1 MKAEISKIVITLGSK
16 DIELTNE
23 EAKKLFDALEEL
35 FGSKI
40 TYIDRHY
47 PIYLDRYPSYPY
59 WKPYW
64 VGNTL
69 GQSDNALGK
78 PYKHIETWCSDS
90 GNLTASFDNLSSTL
104 ALDIT

>member
-23 EAKKLFDALEEL
+23 EAKKLFEALEEL

-47 PIYLDRYPSYPY
+47 PIYVDRYPSYPY

-64 VGNTL
+64 VGNTTGGL
-69 GQSDNALGK
+69 PNGIEA
-78 PYKHIETWCSDS
+78 PYKHIETWCNTS
-90 GNLTASFDNLSSTL
+90 GSITASFDNLSSTL
-104 ALDIT
+104 ALDIK